1 MSGLSRTCGVPLATA
16 SVVVTLARQAF
27 GKTGED
33 LAAVELERRGYAILA
48 RRYRTRYGE
57 IDIVARVDD
66 TLVFV
71 EVKARTN
78 GERGTAVEAITPQKQ
93 RKLALMAADYLA
105 RHELANIACRFDVV
119 AIDGDVVTLIPDAF
133 DA

>member
-1 MSGLSRTCGVPLATA
+1 LLLQGL
-16 SVVVTLARQAF
+16 VTLERQAF

-33 LAAVELERRGYAILA
+33 LAAAALERLGYAILE

-57 IDIVARVDD
+57 IDIVARDGD

-71 EVKARTN
+71 EVKARASAEFGN
-78 GERGTAVEAITPQKQ
+78 AAEAVTPQKQ

-105 RHELANIACRFDVV
+105 RHSLDNVACRFDVV
-119 AIDGDVVTLIPDAF
+119 AIDGIAGALELTVYADAF
-133 DA
+133 YGL